1 MPIESTLARRWW
13 LPIASGLALMLLYSA
28 WLLLDSQAS
37 HAQTFETDSRI
48 LHRLLTQRAEQHEA
62 IFAALLA
69 AEATVAEQDQG
80 LLQSFAVALQHAYP
94 QVAGIER
101 YRQSADGQW
110 QQMEAGH
117 APAQT
122 AVPAVVL
129 DSASS
134 AGALTVLADAD
145 GYFRL
150 LRKSPAGSVHSIRIA
165 TQRLLEA
172 EEKPPATMSLQ
183 LTTDAGLTLWQVPAE
198 RQSWPWLTPLEFHKA
213 LSSRS
218 QPLLL
223 STRQP
228 PLAETLPWLRWLA
241 GLGIIGLACALF
253 FWAFEQYQ
261 RSRLAQRRL
270 LFAQASRIS
279 SMGELAAG
287 IAHEVNQPLTAILA
301 TSQAL
306 AHLIDDEPPDLA
318 GVRQAAANLARHA
331 KRAGAIIHRLRQFI
345 SPQTSQATAVELK
358 AVVEEALA
366 LLQESFKQQQI
377 RVSTALPGGL
387 PPVLGDAVG
396 LEQVLVNLL
405 LNASEAMAELSQR
418 HLHISLQRAGQ
429 KLLLEISDSG
439 PGLDAESSKRLF
451 EPFYTTKPAGLGLG
465 LSICAS
471 IVEQSAGQLSARN
484 GPAGGCILSL
494 TLPLFA

>member
-1 MPIESTLARRWW
+1 MPIESTLIRRWW
-13 LPIASGLALMLLYSA
+13 LPLASGLTLMLLYSA

-80 LLQSFAVALQHAYP
+80 LLQSFASALQHAYP

-101 YRQSADGQW
+101 YRQNADGQW
-110 QQMEAGH
+110 QQIATE
-117 APAQT
+117 PAQA
-122 AVPAVVL
+122 AVPAAAL

-134 AGALTVLADAD
+134 AGALSVLADAH

-150 LRKSPAGSVHSIRIA
+150 LRKSPTGSVHSVRID
-165 TQRLLEA
+165 TRHLLES
-172 EEKPPATMSLQ
+172 EEMPPATLSLQ
-183 LTTDAGLTLWQVPAE
+183 LTTDAGLPLWQMPAE
-198 RQSWPWLTPLEFHKA
+198 RQSWPWLSSLEFRKA

-218 QPLLL
+218 QPLVLT
-223 STRQP
+223 TRQP
-228 PLAETLPWLRWLA
+228 PLAESLPWLRWLA

-270 LFAQASRIS
+270 LFAQASRIN

-301 TSQAL
+301 TSQAM

-318 GVRQAAANLARHA
+318 GARQAAANLARHA

-345 SPQTSQATAVELK
+345 SPQTNQVAAVELK

-377 RVSTALPGGL
+377 RVSSALPNGL

-405 LNASEAMAELSQR
+405 LNASEAMAEQSQR
-418 HLHISLQRAGQ
+418 HLHISLQRVGQ

-439 PGLDAESSKRLF
+439 HGLDAESSKRLF

>member
-1 MPIESTLARRWW
+1 MPIEPTLIRRWW
-13 LPIASGLALMLLYSA
+13 LPLASGLTLMLLYSA

-69 AEATVAEQDQG
+69 AEATVAEQDQE
-80 LLQSFAVALQHAYP
+80 LLQSFASALQHAYP

-101 YRQSADGQW
+101 YRQGADGQW
-110 QQMEAGH
+110 QQIATE
-117 APAQT
+117 PAQA
-122 AVPAVVL
+122 AVPAAAL

-134 AGALTVLADAD
+134 AGALSVLADAH

-150 LRKSPAGSVHSIRIA
+150 LRKSPTGSVHSVRID
-165 TQRLLEA
+165 TRHLLES
-172 EEKPPATMSLQ
+172 EEMPPATLSLQ
-183 LTTDAGLTLWQVPAE
+183 LTTDAGLPLWQVQAE
-198 RQSWPWLTPLEFHKA
+198 RQSWPWLKPLEFRKA

-218 QPLLL
+218 QPLVLT
-223 STRQP
+223 TRQP
-228 PLAETLPWLRWLA
+228 PLAESLPWLRWFA
-241 GLGIIGLACALF
+241 GLGIIGLACALL
-253 FWAFEQYQ
+253 FWTFEQYQ

-270 LFAQASRIS
+270 LFAQASRIN

-301 TSQAL
+301 TSQAM
-306 AHLIDDEPPDLA
+306 AHLIDDEPPDLVGA
-318 GVRQAAANLARHA
+318 RQAAANLARHA

-345 SPQTSQATAVELK
+345 SPQANQVAAVELK

-377 RVSTALPGGL
+377 RVSTTLPNGL

-405 LNASEAMAELSQR
+405 LNASEAMAEQSQR
-418 HLHISLQRAGQ
+418 HLHISLQRVGQ

-439 PGLDAESSKRLF
+439 HGLDAESSKRLF

>member
-1 MPIESTLARRWW
+1 MPIESTLLRRWW
-13 LPIASGLALMLLYSA
+13 LPLAGGLALMLLYST

-37 HAQTFETDSRI
+37 QAQSFETNSRI

-69 AEATVAEQDQG
+69 AEATVAEQDQE
-80 LLQSFAVALQHAYP
+80 LLQSFASALQHAYP
-94 QVAGIER
+94 QVAAIER
-101 YRQSADGQW
+101 YRRNAAGQW
-110 QQMEAGH
+110 QAMGAGQ
-117 APAQT
+117 AQS
-122 AVPAVVL
+122 AVPAATLNNV
-129 DSASS
+129 SS
-134 AGALTVLADAD
+134 AGALTVAADTP
-145 GYFRL
+145 GHFRL
-150 LRKSPAGSVHSIRIA
+150 LRKSPAGSVHSIRIN
-165 TQRLLEA
+165 TQRLLEP
-172 EEKPPATMSLQ
+172 EERPQASISLR
-183 LTTDAGLTLWQVPAE
+183 LTSDAGLTLWQVPAE
-198 RQSWPWLTPLEFHKA
+198 RHSWSWLSPLEFHKA

-223 STRQP
+223 STSQP
-228 PLAETLPWLRWLA
+228 PLAESLPWLRWLA
-241 GLGIIGLACALF
+241 GLGIIGLACALL

-270 LFAQASRIS
+270 LFAQASRIN

-306 AHLIDDEPPDLA
+306 AHLIEDEPPDLP

-345 SPQTSQATAVELK
+345 SPQASQAGAVELK

-377 RVSTALPGGL
+377 KVSSALPNGL

-405 LNASEAMAELSQR
+405 LNASEAMAEQSQR

-429 KLLLEISDSG
+429 QLLLEISDSG
-439 PGLDAESSKRLF
+439 HGLDAESSKRLF
-451 EPFYTTKPAGLGLG
+451 EPFYTTKLAGLGLG

>member
-1 MPIESTLARRWW
+1 MPIQSSLLRRWW
-13 LPIASGLALMLLYSA
+13 LPLAGGLTLMLFYSA

-37 HAQTFETDSRI
+37 HAQAFETDSRI

-69 AEATVAEQDQG
+69 AEATVAEQD
-80 LLQSFAVALQHAYP
+80 LLQSFASALQHAYP

-101 YRQSADGQW
+101 YRQTTDGQW
-110 QQMEAGH
+110 QRISSGH
-117 APAQT
+117 PPALAPAPV
-122 AVPAVVL
+122 AAL
-129 DSASS
+129 DNASS
-134 AGALTVLADAD
+134 AGALSVLAEAD

-150 LRKSPAGSVHSIRIA
+150 LRKSPAGSVHSVRIA
-165 TQRLLEA
+165 TQRLLET
-172 EEKPPATMSLQ
+172 EEQPPATMGLQ
-183 LTTDAGLTLWQVPAE
+183 LTTDAGIPLWQVSAQ
-198 RQSWPWLTPLEFHKA
+198 RQSWSWLSPLEFRKA

-223 STRQP
+223 TTRQP
-228 PLAETLPWLRWLA
+228 PLAERLPWLRWFA
-241 GLGIIGLACALF
+241 GLGIISLACALF

-261 RSRLAQRRL
+261 RSRLAQRHL
-270 LFAQASRIS
+270 LFAQASRIN

-306 AHLIDDEPPDLA
+306 AHLVDDEPPDLP
-318 GVRQAAANLARHA
+318 GVRQAALNLARHA

-345 SPQTSQATAVELK
+345 SPQTSQAGAVELK

-377 RVSTALPGGL
+377 RVNTALPNGL
-387 PPVLGDAVG
+387 PPVLGDAIG

-405 LNASEAMAELSQR
+405 LNACEAMAEQNQR
-418 HLHISLQRAGQ
+418 HLQISLQRTGQ

-439 PGLDAESSKRLF
+439 HGLDAESSRRLF

-494 TLPLFA
+494 TLPLA